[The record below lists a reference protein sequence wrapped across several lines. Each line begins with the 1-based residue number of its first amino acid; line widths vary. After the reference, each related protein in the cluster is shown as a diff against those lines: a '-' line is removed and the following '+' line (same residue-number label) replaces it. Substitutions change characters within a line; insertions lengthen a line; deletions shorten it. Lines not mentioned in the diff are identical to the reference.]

1 MRGDGA
7 GSGYKKRCTRFKLV
21 ALCSPSL
28 QLPGAIATAVGV
40 LTLNQGHWHAKCL
53 GNAGVLTRIYGKAR
67 DRRLSFWT
75 HKTCQKFA

>member
-40 LTLNQGHWHAKCL
+40 LTLNQGHWHAKPRKRGCIDSDL
-53 GNAGVLTRIYGKAR
+53 WESQRPAPVLL
-67 DRRLSFWT
+67 DP
-75 HKTCQKFA
+75 